1 MRVGDCNVPSRIH
14 QKSEPAAG
22 WLRARSSQA
31 GVGGTEGASAY
42 DRTRVRAAPQDVA
55 PGVNVRAVQDASGG
69 WWWWEGGAWVAGT
82 APQGL
87 QRPWF
92 RCGAKAVSR
101 PVLGGEWGP
110 RCRCGDR
117 LVWEGQW
124 RCDGCGRVPVA
135 GYAAMRE
142 LPRALPPEASEGVP
156 VFRSSPR
163 TNCDTGGQYRD
174 WLLDVEWLTSW
185 FRKSRAARLRV
196 RGTVP
201 GPDGEPVL
209 RRWHADRM
217 RGQAERF
224 ERVRQCGGET
234 GLEWVCEE
242 TGERCVHRSAC
253 GCWRVCRRCLQAR
266 RKRLQTGVSGQRLV
280 ALATHEKRMRKHY
293 AGREGRWS
301 ERLITFTVPHSEVSL
316 DAHALPK
323 LWRALEAPWRRH
335 LEKQRGMRV
344 RVAGPDGR
352 KRLEG
357 PTQVWVRA
365 IEIAPPREGD
375 PTGGHAHLHVW
386 VLGPYVEHALLRVWW
401 GRALESLG
409 YQVPHKDVAEV
420 IREARDK
427 RTAEWLGDVSTVPWP
442 VVDVR
447 RATSEEVSRYAVKT
461 GVVTYITKGE
471 KCAERLEPAHAA
483 RVYQALEGVRVVQW
497 ARGWAPKKQASR
509 RWFLRRARARVG
521 AQVQWEREE
530 SGVVVRETTEKAT
543 SVEVDTS

>member
-1 MRVGDCNVPSRIH
+1 MTHAIH
-14 QKSEPAAG
+14 QKNEPEAVG
-22 WLRARSSQA
+22 LRARSSHA

-42 DRTRVRAAPQDVA
+42 DRTRVRLDPQEVVP
-55 PGVNVRAVQDASGG
+55 PGVHVRAVQDASGG
-69 WWWWEGGAWVAGT
+69 WWWWDGDTWVAGT

-92 RCGAKAVSR
+92 RSGAKAVSR

-124 RCDGCGRVPVA
+124 RCDGCGRVPMA

-142 LPRALPPEASEGVP
+142 LPRELPPEAAEGAP
-156 VFRSSPR
+156 IFRSSPR
-163 TNCDTGGQYRD
+163 TNCDRD

-185 FRKSRAARLRV
+185 FRRARAARLRV

-224 ERVRQCGGET
+224 QRVRECGSEAT

-242 TGERCVHRSAC
+242 TGERFPHRASC
-253 GCWRVCRRCLQAR
+253 GCWRVCRRCLRAR
-266 RKRLQTGVSGQRLV
+266 RKRLQAGVSGQRLV
-280 ALATHEKRMRKHY
+280 ALATHAKRMRKHY

-323 LWRALEAPWRRH
+323 LWRAIEAPWRRH

-344 RVAGPDGR
+344 RVKGPDG
-352 KRLEG
+352 KTRLEG

-365 IEIAPPREGD
+365 IEIAPPKEGD

-386 VLGPYVEHALLRVWW
+386 VLGPYIEHALLRVWW

-409 YQVPHKDVAEV
+409 YQVPHVDVADV

-447 RATSEEVSRYAVKT
+447 RATSQEVARYAVKT
-461 GVVTYITKGE
+461 GVVTYLVKGE
-471 KCAERLEPAHAA
+471 KSAERLEPVHAA

-497 ARGWAPKKQASR
+497 ARGWAPPKRQASR
-509 RWFLRRARARVG
+509 RWFLRRARAAA
-521 AQVQWEREE
+521 AQVQWESEK
-530 SGVVVRETTEKAT
+530 SGVVVREHGSAPHVETERGAGL
-543 SVEVDTS
+543 EADTS